1 MLRFFDDGA
10 TEIIPK
16 TWEEI
21 HYLMLE
27 MDYAYIL
34 VETEKDAE
42 VLKDFPNPWICNDSW
57 SCCNAT
63 FPKTGLFWWEC
74 SNGEEIIWKNYETEK
89 RLLDN
94 IAEIFKL

>member
-16 TWEEI
+16 TWEER
-21 HYLMLE
+21 HDLMLE
-27 MDYAYIL
+27 MDYTYIL

-63 FPKTGLFWWEC
+63 FPKTGLFWWER
-74 SNGEEIIWKNYETEK
+74 SNEEIIWKNYETEK